1 LKIKLLPS
9 DEQKQLIINTMKEVD
24 TIDADYNAAHN
35 IASLGI
41 SINNP
46 ESTSMFCSL
55 HNILSSK
62 THTSLVCVGSL
73 LEDIKKHY
81 DNSRENYKVQGESHF
96 DYYRD
101 KYPDNYLILM
111 TDAGGKLQR

>member
-1 LKIKLLPS
+1 MEK
-9 DEQKQLIINTMKEVD
+9 NVD
-24 TIDADYNAAHN
+24 
-35 IASLGI
+35 
-41 SINNP
+41 
-46 ESTSMFCSL
+46 
-55 HNILSSK
+55 
-62 THTSLVCVGSL
+62 L